1 MVAYNG
7 KHIILEIPQH
17 RILCN
22 IRDNQKIRLG
32 NGIVPKNLNQVI
44 LALIESWVYL
54 DPSKRAD
61 LINVTLDSGNDSDQ
75 EEDLSEYVKSY
86 PISDEQVMSFATDKK
101 LVLLTFDKHFLNEN
115 RPAILC

>member
-17 RILCN
+17 RILCD
-22 IRDNQKIRLG
+22 IRDNQKIKLG

-61 LINVTLDSGNDSDQ
+61 LINVTLDSDNDSHQ
-75 EEDLSEYVKSY
+75 EKDLSEYVKSY
-86 PISDEQVMSFATDKK
+86 PISDEQVIADFNKTKAEAEELFSDKSEFK
-101 LVLLTFDKHFLNEN
+101 N
-115 RPAILC
+115 RRWK